1 MRIILMRISFSGII
15 AHINFFELPFLES
28 SYTMMDRLRAGANSI
43 AIKVILG
50 LIILS
55 FVFAGIGSYLVRGSS
70 DAAAKV
76 GSTKISRQAFEQAYQ
91 NERNRMQSQLGD
103 YFNNL
108 LADPNYVKSFRK
120 SVLDRMINN
129 LLLEQYADSLGLR
142 VSDAQ
147 IRHMILTLPEFQKDG
162 KFDQQTY
169 QMLLSRAGYTPDSFA
184 DYLRKD
190 LLRNQV
196 LSAIEGS
203 SFALKGEVEAQN
215 KLISE
220 TRTIRTITLS
230 PQEFAK
236 KVKLNDQEIESYYK
250 QHPTSYTRPAQVKVA
265 YVELSANELKSKINI
280 SDAEAK
286 QYYQEHLDKY
296 STQPQIEI
304 SHILIKDNE
313 PEAEA
318 ILKQL
323 KAGANFAKLAEEKSQ
338 DSGSAKKGG
347 ELGWIEKGVM
357 APAFEKAAF
366 SLKKVGDLSGV
377 VKTSF
382 GYHIIKLDAIKKA
395 QVKPFKEVAAQ
406 IKSELKDQKAAD
418 EFYKLH
424 TQLEK
429 VAYESPD
436 SLDDAAKAI
445 SQPIHTTGYITQE
458 TAPKRLQSNAVFQAL
473 MDPEVKEDGMNSKT
487 IEIGPE
493 DVVVV
498 RVESSRDKSLIP
510 LKDVRPEVVKQ
521 LSMDKGEQNALD
533 LANKIVQGLDKG
545 DSKLLKDNKLAFG
558 KEENITR
565 RSPLADVVFTM
576 AKPAK
581 GKPVYGQSKDMTGN
595 IVVVELDKVEQKINP
610 QYNKQIAS
618 QLTQID
624 AQQDMSGVLGILRKH
639 TDIEYYLTSDTTQ

>member
-1 MRIILMRISFSGII
+1 
-15 AHINFFELPFLES
+15 
-28 SYTMMDRLRAGANSI
+28 MMDRLRAGASSI

-55 FVFAGIGSYLVRGSS
+55 FVFAGIGSYLIRGSS
-70 DAAAKV
+70 DAAATV

-103 YFNNL
+103 YFSNL

-129 LLLEQYADSLGLR
+129 VLLEQYAHSLGLR
-142 VSDAQ
+142 VSDNQ
-147 IRHMILTLPEFQKDG
+147 IRQMILTLPEFQKDG

-169 QMLLSRAGYTPDSFA
+169 QFLLTRAGYTPDQFA

-196 LSAIEGS
+196 LSAIQGS
-203 SFALKGEVEAQN
+203 TFTLKGEVEAQN

-230 PQEFAK
+230 PSEFAK
-236 KVKLNDQEIESYYK
+236 KVKLDDQQIETYYK
-250 QHPTSYTRPAQVKVA
+250 QHSASYTRPAQVKVA
-265 YVELSANELKSKINI
+265 YVELSAKELKGQIKV

-296 STQPQIEI
+296 STQPQIEV
-304 SHILIKDNE
+304 SHILIKDNKA
-313 PEAEA
+313 EAEA

-323 KAGANFAKLAEEKSQ
+323 QAGANFAKLAKEKSQ
-338 DSGSAKKGG
+338 DPGSAKEGG
-347 ELGWIEKGVM
+347 NLGWIEKGVM
-357 APAFEKAAF
+357 APSFEKAAF
-366 SLKKVGDLSGV
+366 SLKKVGELSGI

-395 QVKPFKEVAAQ
+395 QVKPFKDVAAE
-406 IKSELKDQKAAD
+406 IKSELTDQKAAD
-418 EFYKLH
+418 KFYQLQSK
-424 TQLEK
+424 LEK

-436 SLDDAAKAI
+436 SLDAAAKAI
-445 SQPIHTTGYITQE
+445 SQPIHTTGFITQE
-458 TAPKRLQSNAVFQAL
+458 TAPKVLQSQAVFQAL
-473 MDPEVKEDGMNSKT
+473 MDPEVKEDGMNSKA

-498 RVESSRDKSLIP
+498 RVESSREKSLIP
-510 LKDVRPEVVKQ
+510 LKEVRAKVVKQ
-521 LSMDKGEQNALD
+521 LSMDKGEENALD
-533 LANKIVQGLDKG
+533 LAGKIVKSLDKG
-545 DSKLLKDNKLAFG
+545 DNKLLKENKLTFSKA
-558 KEENITR
+558 ENITR

-576 AKPAK
+576 PKPSK
-581 GKPVYGQSKDMTGN
+581 DKPVYGQSKDMSGN
-595 IVVVELDKVEQKINP
+595 IVVVELDKVEQKVEP
-610 QYNKQIAS
+610 QYNQQIAS
-618 QLTQID
+618 QLAQND
-624 AQQDMSGVLGILRKH
+624 AQQDMSAVLGELRKH
-639 TDIEYYLTSDTTQ
+639 TDIEYNISNDATQ